1 MFFNRWVFH
10 LSGASLT
17 AQLVKNIP
25 AKNPQETPF
34 DFWARKVCWRRNRA
48 PTLVILGFPW
58 GSAGKEST
66 CHAGDPVGS
75 LGWEDP
81 LEEGMATDSSI
92 LAWRIPL
99 DRGARRA
106 TVHGSQLDTTERL
119 STAQNKM
126 LLLSSSLGCVCE
138 SNPENHTSVCPSARD
153 VGRQTFPLS
162 AHRVYSPPMGI

>member
-58 GSAGKEST
+58 GSAGKESS
-66 CHAGDPVGS
+66 CNVGDLGS
-75 LGWEDP
+75 VPGLGRSP
-81 LEEGMATDSSI
+81 REGKGYIFTEYHSSI
-92 LAWRIPL
+92 LAWRIPWI
-99 DRGARRA
+99 
-106 TVHGSQLDTTERL
+106 VQSMGSQ
-119 STAQNKM
+119 
-126 LLLSSSLGCVCE
+126 
-138 SNPENHTSVCPSARD
+138 
-153 VGRQTFPLS
+153 
-162 AHRVYSPPMGI
+162 RV